1 MGITGKRKRYMI
13 SGDMNRYES
22 PRIEILTLMIEDP
35 VLTDS
40 DGYGFGVGDWEP
52 GEDDGGVAD

>member
-1 MGITGKRKRYMI
+1 MI
-13 SGDMNRYES
+13 SEDMIKYES

-40 DGYGFGVGDWEP
+40 DGYGFGVGDWET

>member
-1 MGITGKRKRYMI
+1 MKYMI
-13 SGDMNRYES
+13 SEDMIKYES

-40 DGYGFGVGDWEP
+40 DGYGFGVGDWET

>member
-1 MGITGKRKRYMI
+1 MKYMI
-13 SGDMNRYES
+13 SEDMIKYES
-22 PRIEILTLMIEDP
+22 PSIEILTLMIEDP

-40 DGYGFGVGDWEP
+40 DGYGFGVGDWET